1 MEVENGYIWKVAIIG
16 GIHFWFPWL
25 WQEGY
30 TKLIPGISS
39 VLWFF
44 QTNGSNRHVMRSA
57 ITTQT
62 KQRHFCGKQI
72 SFLNFPGFWV
82 LCYLFSCITVGSA
95 EPPAPTLTP
104 GAWFA
109 PEPLAQKMID
119 IWHWQSTCCL
129 SIHQDSTTTWRCAAQ
144 ILQFARLWIWKLTVK
159 LRKSKPLPNFHISST
174 NHNLFLAW
182 WKSCSL
188 IFQTPGLRRLG
199 RLSLRQVSWNTKKIC
214 DRFFSSHQQL
224 SLPSHCCRSVL
235 WGDPGHVT
243 KANGDSDWQISTRN
257 NPTNF
262 PPWKIACLCSFLQ
275 LPHCTRF
282 DKPLQVQGLQV
293 MSIQAPVSKF
303 PLANTG
309 ELEPLKGHPKKK
321 SNLFESRTAK
331 DHPFAY
337 YLI

>member
-1 MEVENGYIWKVAIIG
+1 MEVENCYIWKVAIIG
-16 GIHFWFPWL
+16 GVKNPWL

-30 TKLIPGISS
+30 TKLIPAISS

-44 QTNGSNRHVMRSA
+44 QTNGSNRHVMRSF

-182 WKSCSL
+182 WKSCSWFFRL
-188 IFQTPGLRRLG
+188 PASGDLDVSPCGKCHETP
-199 RLSLRQVSWNTKKIC
+199 KKYVI
-214 DRFFSSHQQL
+214 DFSPPTNNFRSHPTVVAQSSGETQAM
-224 SLPSHCCRSVL
+224 SQRPMETAIDKYLP
-235 WGDPGHVT
+235 GIIQ
-243 KANGDSDWQISTRN
+243 QISLLERLHVFVPFCSYHIAHDLI
-257 NPTNF
+257 NPF
-262 PPWKIACLCSFLQ
+262 KSKVCKLCQYKRRS
-275 LPHCTRF
+275 PNS
-282 DKPLQVQGLQV
+282 P
-293 MSIQAPVSKF
+293 
-303 PLANTG
+303 
-309 ELEPLKGHPKKK
+309 
-321 SNLFESRTAK
+321 
-331 DHPFAY
+331 
-337 YLI
+337 